1 MEKYKVTMKV
11 EGYFEVEV
19 DAENVD
25 QARQTAIDK
34 YYGADFG
41 QLKDSDAK
49 IVVVEDEDNIWHY

>member
-11 EGYFEVEV
+11 EGYFNVEVE
-19 DAENVD
+19 AENVD
-25 QARQTAIDK
+25 QARRTAIDK

>member
-1 MEKYKVTMKV
+1 MDKYKVTMKV

-19 DAENVD
+19 EAENVD
-25 QARQTAIDK
+25 QARRTAIDK

-41 QLKDSDAK
+41 QLKDPDAK

>member
-11 EGYFEVEV
+11 EGHFEVEV
-19 DAENVD
+19 EAENVD
-25 QARQTAIDK
+25 QARRTAIDK
-34 YYGADFG
+34 YYAADFG

>member
-1 MEKYKVTMKV
+1 MKV
-11 EGYFEVEV
+11 EGCFEVEV
-19 DAENVD
+19 DTENVD

>member
-11 EGYFEVEV
+11 EGYFEAEVE
-19 DAENVD
+19 AENVD
-25 QARQTAIDK
+25 QARRTAIDK

>member
-11 EGYFEVEV
+11 EGYFNVEVE
-19 DAENVD
+19 AENVD
-25 QARQTAIDK
+25 QARRTAIDK

-41 QLKDSDAK
+41 QLKDPDAK

>member
-11 EGYFEVEV
+11 EGCFEVEV

-49 IVVVEDEDNIWHY
+49 IIMVEDEDNIWYY

>member
-1 MEKYKVTMKV
+1 MEKYKVAMKV
-11 EGYFEVEV
+11 EGFFEVEV

-25 QARQTAIDK
+25 QARRTAIDK

>member
-25 QARQTAIDK
+25 QSRRTAIDK

-41 QLKDSDAK
+41 QLKDPDAK

>member
-1 MEKYKVTMKV
+1 MDKYKVTMKV
-11 EGYFEVEV
+11 EGYFEVDV
-19 DAENVD
+19 DTENVD
-25 QARQTAIDK
+25 QARRNAIDK

>member
-1 MEKYKVTMKV
+1 MDKYKVTMKV

-19 DAENVD
+19 EAENVD
-25 QARQTAIDK
+25 QARRTAIDK

-49 IVVVEDEDNIWHY
+49 IVVVEDEDNVWHY

>member
-1 MEKYKVTMKV
+1 MANYKVTMKV

-19 DAENVD
+19 EAENVD
-25 QARQTAIDK
+25 QARRTAIDK
-34 YYGADFG
+34 YYAADFG

>member
-1 MEKYKVTMKV
+1 MEKYKATMKV

-25 QARQTAIDK
+25 QARRTAIDK

-41 QLKDSDAK
+41 QLKDPDAK
-49 IVVVEDEDNIWHY
+49 IVVAEDEDNVWHY

>member
-49 IVVVEDEDNIWHY
+49 IVVVEDEDNVWHY

>member
-1 MEKYKVTMKV
+1 MDKYKVTMKV

-19 DAENVD
+19 EAENVD
-25 QARQTAIDK
+25 QARRTAIDK
-34 YYGADFG
+34 YYDADFG

>member
-11 EGYFEVEV
+11 EGCFEVEV
-19 DAENVD
+19 EAENVA
-25 QARQTAIDK
+25 QARRTAIDK

-49 IVVVEDEDNIWHY
+49 IITVEDEDNVWHY

>member
-1 MEKYKVTMKV
+1 MEKYKVAMKV
-11 EGYFEVEV
+11 EGFFEVEV

-25 QARQTAIDK
+25 QARRTAIDK
-34 YYGADFG
+34 YYDADFG

>member
-11 EGYFEVEV
+11 EGYFEAEV

-25 QARQTAIDK
+25 QARRTAIDK